1 MSNYEFAEEKLVQS
15 YVVRVY
21 RRNPDKLD
29 EVAGIIEDVETQHQ
43 ISFQD
48 LSGLQKSLEYLIN
61 SDDSEEIQI
70 DSTA

>member
-48 LSGLQKSLEYLIN
+48 LSGLQKSFEYLIN
-61 SDDSEEIQI
+61 SDDSEEIQF

>member
-1 MSNYEFAEEKLVQS
+1 MQS

-21 RRNPDKLD
+21 RGNPDKLD

-48 LSGLQKSLEYLIN
+48 LSGFQKSFEYLIN
-61 SDDSEEIQI
+61 SDDSEENQI
-70 DSTA
+70 DRTA